1 MNKTLADFNRLVD
14 AEEYFEFFDLPYD
27 PQIVSV
33 NRLHILQKFSQLI
46 QAPEGETNELTEEEK
61 LKQYRTALQNAYNL
75 FLTSTPVE
83 QKLFK
88 VFKEKP
94 KNVVLIS
101 EIGKGSA
108 DK

>member
-46 QAPEGETNELTEEEK
+46 QTAGEANELNEEEK
-61 LKQYRTALQNAYNL
+61 LKQYQTALQNAYNV

>member
-1 MNKTLADFNRLVD
+1 MNKTLADFNCLVD
-14 AEEYFEFFDLPYD
+14 AEQYFEFFDLPYD

-46 QAPEGETNELTEEEK
+46 QAPEIASTELSEEEK
-61 LKQYRTALQNAYNL
+61 LGQYRIALQNAYDV
-75 FLTSTPVE
+75 FLKSTPLE

-88 VFKEKP
+88 VFNEKP

-101 EIGKGSA
+101 EIGA
-108 DK
+108 D

>member
-27 PQIVSV
+27 PQVVSV

-46 QAPEGETNELTEEEK
+46 QAPEGEAAELSEAEK
-61 LKQYRTALQNAYNL
+61 LDQYRTALQDAYNL
-75 FLTSTPVE
+75 FLTSTPGE

-88 VFKEKP
+88 VFNEKP

-101 EIGKGSA
+101 EIGK
-108 DK
+108 D

>member
-46 QAPEGETNELTEEEK
+46 QSSEREAAELSEAEK
-61 LKQYRTALQNAYNL
+61 LNQYRTALQQAYNL

-88 VFKEKP
+88 VFNEKP

-101 EIGKGSA
+101 EIGK
-108 DK
+108 D

>member
-46 QAPEGETNELTEEEK
+46 QAPEGEATELSEEEK
-61 LKQYRTALQNAYNL
+61 LNQYRIALQNAYNL
-75 FLTSTPVE
+75 FLTSTPIE

-88 VFKEKP
+88 VFKQKP

-101 EIGKGSA
+101 EIGK
-108 DK
+108 D